1 MGFGLTEQRING
13 SNLANHNTES
23 HGRPTTRVGE
33 LGEDS
38 LGRLVGGAGPEN
50 DYDNQEPK
58 NVEDHQAVLNLG
70 PNLSTPDIDDV
81 EDSNHGKYQERALV
95 WLRLVAIVVQRYES
109 LNNCSSKKRTRG
121 IPGLP

>member
-1 MGFGLTEQRING
+1 QCING
-13 SNLANHNTES
+13 GNLANHNTES
-23 HGRPTTRVGE
+23 HRRPTTLVGE
-33 LGEDS
+33 PSEDS
-38 LGRLVGGAGPEN
+38 LRRLVGGTDPEN

-70 PNLSTPDIDDV
+70 PNMSTPDIDDV
-81 EDSNHGKYQERALV
+81 KNSNHSKYQKRALV

-109 LNNCSSKKRTRG
+109 LSDCSSKKRSRG